1 MTENG
6 EHFEIERKFL
16 IERPSKAYLRENAS
30 GTEIVQTYLLAPKGE
45 TERVRSRSDGTGAV
59 YTHTVKRKLTR
70 VRRIEQ
76 EREITR
82 EEYEALLTRADPER
96 NTIHKQRWV
105 LVYRG
110 QSFEIDVFPF
120 WERQAYLELE
130 LDDEEQPID
139 FPPEIRVLREVTD
152 DARYTN
158 AALARE
164 IPAEDT
170 YEV

>member
-16 IERPSKAYLRENAS
+16 IERPPERFLLENAS

-45 TERVRSRSDGTGAV
+45 TERVRSRSDGTGTV
-59 YTHTVKRKLTR
+59 YTHTVKRKITR

-82 EEYEALLTRADPER
+82 EEYDALLTRADPER
-96 NTIHKQRWV
+96 NAIHKQRWV
-105 LVYRG
+105 FVYRG

-120 WERQAYLELE
+120 WEHQAYLELE

-164 IPAEDT
+164 IPAEDR